1 MYFMSGNEKIS
12 QADIKSLEVIHYP
25 DPRLREDCTPVD
37 DPTDPAVARLVDK
50 MFELMFIS
58 HGVGLAAPQVGVTVR
73 LFVASPS
80 FSLDDRRV
88 YINPEIVSLDGTQDG
103 DEGCLSFP
111 GISCKVKRAN
121 KATIA
126 ATDLDGTRFEE
137 TGEELTARIFQHE
150 TDHLDGR
157 LLVDRMGS
165 IAKLSNRKSLKK
177 LEEEY
182 AD

>member
-1 MYFMSGNEKIS
+1 MSGNEKIN
-12 QADIKSLEVIHYP
+12 QADIKSLKVIHYP

-37 DPTDPAVARLVDK
+37 DPTDPAVAKLVNK
-50 MFELMFIS
+50 MFELMFACR
-58 HGVGLAAPQVGVTVR
+58 GVGLAAPQVGVTVR

-80 FSLDDRRV
+80 FSPDDRRV
-88 YINPEIVSLDGTQDG
+88 YINPEIVSLDGVQDG

-126 ATDLDGTRFEE
+126 ATDLNGASFEE
-137 TGEELTARIFQHE
+137 TGEELVARIFQHE
-150 TDHLDGR
+150 SDHLSGR

-165 IAKLSNRKSLKK
+165 IAKLSNRRALKS
-177 LEEEY
+177 LEEEFEET
-182 AD
+182 